1 MTIDIEDWLAPI
13 EGDNPSGVDLR
24 NDRRFLAIEALMQPQ
39 VEVVRDDANN
49 PVSHSAVPVEWD
61 EVLKSADELRKEGR
75 DIRLLVIVTRA
86 LANESGFEGLA
97 NGLTLIA
104 KTLGKYWDNVHPA
117 LREGRAP
124 RDAAMRRTNALMDL
138 QNDDDGLLGDL
149 EQHTWLSPRGVGPI
163 TGHDLYMGML
173 SVSDMLNE
181 AASGLGVSE
190 KQKLSSEH
198 ENLVKRVKAGCT
210 AFADQETDEMDKLK
224 ADLKAAQDALTDVE
238 AALKTAL
245 EADITFPE
253 LKQFMTRVGSTLNSA
268 KAPAAA
274 EEEGEAPVTNVTAPE
289 AAAQSNGAQ
298 PAAGGGAIPGKINS
312 RKEVEKC
319 LDLIIEFYERTEP
332 SSPIPHIA
340 RRLRRM
346 VPMDFLEL
354 IQEIA
359 PGGMKE
365 FKSNAGID
373 EKK

>member
-1 MTIDIEDWLAPI
+1 MAIDIEEWLAPI
-13 EGDNPSGVDLR
+13 EGDSPSGVDLR
-24 NDRRFLAIEALMQPQ
+24 NDRRFLAIEAMMQPQ
-39 VEVVRDDANN
+39 VEVTRDEANN
-49 PVSHSAVPVEWD
+49 PVSQSAVPVEWD
-61 EVLKSADELRKEGR
+61 EVLKAADELRREGR
-75 DIRLLVIVTRA
+75 DLRLLVIVTRA
-86 LANESGFEGLA
+86 LANEDGFGGLA
-97 NGLTLIA
+97 SGLTLIA
-104 KTLGKYWDNVHPA
+104 KTLGKYWDNVHPT

-124 RDAAMRRTNALMDL
+124 REAAMRRTNALMDL
-138 QNDDDGLLGDL
+138 QNDDDGLLADL
-149 EQHTWLSPRGVGPI
+149 EQHTWLAPRGVGPI

-190 KQKLSSEH
+190 KQRLSSEH

-210 AFADQETDEMDKLK
+210 AFADQETEEMDKLK
-224 ADLKAAQDALTDVE
+224 ADLKAAGDALADVE
-238 AALKTAL
+238 GALKTAL
-245 EADITFPE
+245 EADVTFPE
-253 LKQFMTRVGSTLNSA
+253 LKKFMTRVGNTLNSA
-268 KAPAAA
+268 KAPAA
-274 EEEGEAPVTNVTAPE
+274 EEEAPVTNVTAPE
-289 AAAQSNGAQ
+289 AAPQSNGGQ
-298 PAAGGGAIPGKINS
+298 PAQGGGVIPGKINS
-312 RKEVEKC
+312 RKDVEKC